1 MEISFLVYPSVL
13 ILGLLSGMII
23 NYLSDVLPHEPAQ
36 LHPKCTNCREEIA
49 VRNYLFWPSE
59 CNHCNTSI
67 PFRKWWVLLI
77 SITFSIFLTLSPTLR
92 IPYLAWSLIFLCLGS
107 ILVIDIEHRII
118 PYSLVIMGAVIG
130 FVVGYIGV
138 GIAATIFG
146 GFVGA
151 IVMLAIYLLGILF
164 VKISNRWR
172 NRKINQPA
180 LGFGDVLLGG
190 VLGLM
195 IGWPDILNSLMLSI
209 LIAGAFSILYLIFLF
224 ITKSYRFG
232 TAFPYAPFLI
242 IAAFYVIIFPI

>member
-1 MEISFLVYPSVL
+1 
-13 ILGLLSGMII
+13 
-23 NYLSDVLPHEPAQ
+23 
-36 LHPKCTNCREEIA
+36 
-49 VRNYLFWPSE
+49 
-59 CNHCNTSI
+59 
-67 PFRKWWVLLI
+67 
-77 SITFSIFLTLSPTLR
+77 
-92 IPYLAWSLIFLCLGS
+92 
-107 ILVIDIEHRII
+107 
-118 PYSLVIMGAVIG
+118 MGAVIG

-209 LIAGAFSILYLIFLF
+209 LIAGAFSILYLIFLGF
-224 ITKSYRFG
+224 WMVT
-232 TAFPYAPFLI
+232 
-242 IAAFYVIIFPI
+242 